1 MKNTED
7 RNLTIRN
14 ELDRLEDR
22 IISCEK
28 RIFNQQFESDK
39 NQTLDSQ
46 SANQNIQEPL
56 MLMNQLKD
64 LQLRENNVIA
74 YNIPESD

>member
-22 IISCEK
+22 IVSCEK

-39 NQTLDSQ
+39 NQTLDT
-46 SANQNIQEPL
+46 
-56 MLMNQLKD
+56 
-64 LQLRENNVIA
+64 
-74 YNIPESD
+74 